1 MKRILIVSLSE
12 VSKDPRILRQIETL
26 SSIYELHVVGYGE
39 ASKEAFAFYELVD
52 NSFGHS
58 GAKRKLVKTLFLL
71 LRRFKDLYFYESRTN
86 IQKKSGIEN
95 QDYDLILANDFDSLP
110 LIKYS
115 INQKSPILLDA
126 HEYYFDEIY
135 SPVRGNLFRP
145 YRKWVAGSAS
155 GRIVGMSTVSSRIA
169 RLYSDQLRIVDISL
183 IRNTPKKNSME
194 FQNHNSYQI
203 SIIHHGIAV
212 DGRGIRELISLMHL
226 LDKKFFLNLML
237 VETDTKFF
245 NDLRQFAKP
254 LGDRVK
260 FINPVPTKEI
270 VTRISTFDLGIFL
283 LPPRSINNRF
293 ALPNKF
299 FEYIQARLGI
309 ITGPSLE
316 MLEILEEHDLGIASS
331 TFDLNEIATVMNRLD
346 RSQVEKF
353 RLNAHKSSEI
363 FCWEEESKV
372 LVSQISRLI
381 GASGEE

>member
-1 MKRILIVSLSE
+1 
-12 VSKDPRILRQIETL
+12 
-26 SSIYELHVVGYGE
+26 
-39 ASKEAFAFYELVD
+39 
-52 NSFGHS
+52 
-58 GAKRKLVKTLFLL
+58 
-71 LRRFKDLYFYESRTN
+71 
-86 IQKKSGIEN
+86 
-95 QDYDLILANDFDSLP
+95 
-110 LIKYS
+110 
-115 INQKSPILLDA
+115 
-126 HEYYFDEIY
+126 
-135 SPVRGNLFRP
+135 
-145 YRKWVAGSAS
+145 
-155 GRIVGMSTVSSRIA
+155 
-169 RLYSDQLRIVDISL
+169 
-183 IRNTPKKNSME
+183 
-194 FQNHNSYQI
+194 
-203 SIIHHGIAV
+203 
-212 DGRGIRELISLMHL
+212 MHL